1 METSRSK
8 HTPTKPHT
16 GRSTKNQTNSQA
28 ARPERPLWTQE
39 EAAEVVA
46 NLRTLSTAPSAQLA
60 SRTDEVIGP
69 IRARLVWEDDDI
81 DACARGESRRRNLDA
96 VELRLDAA
104 IGATQEALLGMRL
117 GKTCDGEHLGR
128 LADGLEAAF
137 AERAPHPIGDT
148 GANGGDAQPGYE
160 VPWTDE
166 LLEGWIPNSEAV
178 TLAHECGNEYELPDL
193 SELDVRG
200 LNKLLR
206 RRDVGVRF
214 MSKRSGKPAG
224 RVYKADWLGYLRRER
239 DQIEATREAVE
250 ERAREI
256 AF

>member
-1 METSRSK
+1 MVTK
-8 HTPTKPHT
+8 AKCTPKPKAGKT
-16 GRSTKNQTNSQA
+16 
-28 ARPERPLWTQE
+28 ERPIWTQP
-39 EAAEVVA
+39 EAAEIIA
-46 NLRTLSTAPSAQLA
+46 NLRTLSTAPSAELA
-60 SRTDEVIGP
+60 KRTDDVIGP

-81 DACARGESRRRNLDA
+81 DAYARGESRRRNLDA

-104 IGATQEALLGMRL
+104 IGATQEALLAMRL

-160 VPWTDE
+160 VSWADE
-166 LLEGWIPNSEAV
+166 LPDGWIPNSEAV
-178 TLAHECGNEYELPDL
+178 TLANACGNEYEMPDL
-193 SELDVRG
+193 SGLDVRG

-214 MSKRSGKPAG
+214 MSKRTGKPAG
-224 RVYKADWLGYLRRER
+224 RVYKADWQNYLRRER
-239 DQIEATREAVE
+239 DRIEATEEAIE
-250 ERAREI
+250 TRAREI
-256 AF
+256 AS

>member
-8 HTPTKPHT
+8 HTPTKAHT

-28 ARPERPLWTQE
+28 AKPERPLWTHE

-46 NLRTLSTAPSAQLA
+46 NLRTLSTAPSTELA

-81 DACARGESRRRNLDA
+81 DAYARGEARRRNLDA
-96 VELRLDAA
+96 VEMRLDAV
-104 IGATQEALLGMRL
+104 IGATQEALLAMRL

-137 AERAPHPIGDT
+137 AERAPHPIGDAGAT
-148 GANGGDAQPGYE
+148 GGGTQPGYE
-160 VPWTDE
+160 VPWIDE
-166 LLEGWIPNSEAV
+166 LPDGWIPNSEAV
-178 TLAHECGNEYELPDL
+178 TLAHACGNEYELPEL
-193 SELDVRG
+193 SGQDVRG

-214 MSKRSGKPAG
+214 MSKRTGKPAG
-224 RVYKADWLGYLRRER
+224 RVHKADWQNYLRRER
-239 DQIEATREAVE
+239 DRVEATEEAIE
-250 ERAREI
+250 TRAREI
-256 AF
+256 AS